1 MDYLENLELIKR
13 LGNEIVKPR
22 SYCYSEEMVGM

>member
-13 LGNEIVKPR
+13 LGNEILKSR
-22 SYCYSEEMVGM
+22 SYCYS